1 MEKENGNMEN
11 RGVIKIVK
19 GEYTFKKA
27 FDKECNKNV
36 LLKYENV
43 FYSCKVDKD
52 KLVCSD
58 KTITD
63 KVEVWY

>member
-1 MEKENGNMEN
+1 MEK
-11 RGVIKIVK
+11 K
-19 GEYTFKKA
+19 GEINIVNGEYLFGRVIDKKSS
-27 FDKECNKNV
+27 KTIM
-36 LLKYENV
+36 LKCDGV
-43 FYSCKVDKD
+43 FYSTKLQKD